1 MGYKRIIV
9 GTDGSPSA
17 TEAVRHAARLAA
29 SFGAV
34 LEIVTAYLP
43 PDPRQIARWI
53 QEAPRDV
60 APLFSGT
67 ATAEQVIEKAT
78 EVATAEGATA
88 EARFEEGDP
97 AELLISAAE
106 RSSADL
112 VIVGNKGMTGVK
124 RFLLGSVPNKV
135 THHAPCDVLIVQTT

>member
-1 MGYKRIIV
+1 MGYKRIVV

-29 SFGAV
+29 SFGAE
-34 LEIVTAYLP
+34 LDILTAYNP

-53 QEAPRDV
+53 QEAPSEI
-60 APLFSGT
+60 APKFSGT
-67 ATAEQVIEKAT
+67 AAAE
-78 EVATAEGATA
+78 EVAKKAIAVAVAEGAKA
-88 EARFEEGDP
+88 EARFTEGDP
-97 AELLISAAE
+97 AEILISAAE
-106 RSSADL
+106 SSGADL